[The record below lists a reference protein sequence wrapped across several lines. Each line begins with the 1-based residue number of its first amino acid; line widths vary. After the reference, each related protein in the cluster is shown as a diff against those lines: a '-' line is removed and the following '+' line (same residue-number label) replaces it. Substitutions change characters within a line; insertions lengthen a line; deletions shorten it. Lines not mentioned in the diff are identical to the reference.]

1 MSGSI
6 LSTSTASQSANQALN
21 NAETNAAASA
31 LTSTSSGA
39 SASALDSL
47 TSNFNS
53 FLNLLMTQLQNQD
66 PTSPMDTTQFT
77 SELVEFAGVQ
87 QQIDTNT
94 NLNQL
99 IQLTQGEET
108 LQGSSMIGKQVDLS
122 SSTLPLQNGKGT
134 IDYTAIEANEPIGLT
149 VTNSAGSEVF
159 STMLTS
165 AQSGANSYTWNGQSD
180 SGNQLPDGA
189 YTISMQGTLGSTLTN
204 INFSVLGNV
213 TGVVNNNGTID
224 LNVGS
229 LTVPL
234 SSVQSVN

>member
-6 LSTSTASQSANQALN
+6 LSTQTASASANQAISS
-21 NAETNAAASA
+21 ATNAAAAAA
-31 LTSTSSGA
+31 LTSTSSG
-39 SASALDSL
+39 STTNALDSL

-77 SELVEFAGVQ
+77 AELVEFAGVQ

-108 LQGSSMIGKQVDLS
+108 LQGSAMIGKQVDLN
-122 SSTLPLQNGKGT
+122 STALPLQNGTGT
-134 IDYTAIEANEPIGLT
+134 IDYSATTANEPIQLT
-149 VTNSAGSEVF
+149 VTNSAGTEVY
-159 STMLTS
+159 TTNLTAPQAGS
-165 AQSGANSYTWNGQSD
+165 NSYTWNGQDD
-180 SGNQLPDGA
+180 SGNQLPDGS
-189 YTISMQGTLGSTLTN
+189 YTIAMQGTIGSTLSNVPFT
-204 INFSVLGNV
+204 VLGTV
-213 TGVVNNNGTID
+213 TGLVNNSGTIE

-229 LTVPL
+229 LTTPL
-234 SSVQSVN
+234 SQIQSLQ